1 MHETN
6 DTHTRHAQPTDPFSC
21 IAKGDRVLLLRER
34 QVCLTRRPT
43 TPPWVAATVCLKTPG
58 FKRRAEATVSKCRQH
73 SSGFIDLRLDM
84 YTTRSMMLAQRCS
97 MQHTVSYLSRL
108 RQLYLDPTQVLTNDF
123 GKCYP
128 RPNGSDSQYCSVPN
142 RLCCCSPVVGSRC
155 NQSGHVRSL
164 CEIATHV

>member
-1 MHETN
+1 MTCSATLMFQWHLRLSGAMPSLLLRLWIKTFRCTKQMIRTL
-6 DTHTRHAQPTDPFSC
+6 DTRSQQTRLAASQR
-21 IAKGDRVLLLRER
+21 GDRVLLLRER

-58 FKRRAEATVSKCRQH
+58 FKRRAEATVPKCRQH

-108 RQLYLDPTQVLTNDF
+108 RQLYLDPTQFLTN
-123 GKCYP
+123 
-128 RPNGSDSQYCSVPN
+128 NSAS
-142 RLCCCSPVVGSRC
+142 
-155 NQSGHVRSL
+155 
-164 CEIATHV
+164 